1 MRGWI
6 TKTGSSYVARVA
18 GIELYGSFGKVPDR
32 AFGPLG
38 VSSAAP
44 TARAARSR

>member
-1 MRGWI
+1 MRWWI
-6 TKTGSSYVARVA
+6 AKSGSSYVAPVA
-18 GIELYGSFGKVPDR
+18 GIELYGWFGEVPGR
-32 AFGPLG
+32 AFGPLR